1 MTDDAVLPAIAGDDE
16 KIVLLGAVLAHFA
29 EGHIEAIGADPD
41 SFGQDLRQIPL
52 AEREAAKP
60 GDGRLLA
67 KQLLDFRGVVG
78 HAVAAKTQ
86 LEGRRD
92 QTRQLIF
99 GPEPDSAATVPSYQ
113 DRSCAI

>member
-1 MTDDAVLPAIAGDDE
+1 
-16 KIVLLGAVLAHFA
+16 LAHFA

-52 AEREAAKP
+52 AEREAAKL

-86 LEGRRD
+86 TEGRRD
-92 QTRQLIF
+92 QTRQLIS
-99 GPEPDSAATVPSYQ
+99 GLEPESAATVPSYQ

>member
-1 MTDDAVLPAIAGDDE
+1 MAGDDE

-41 SFGQDLRQIPL
+41 SFGQDLRQIAL
-52 AEREAAKP
+52 AEREAAEP

-78 HAVAAKTQ
+78 HRVAAKPSKR
-86 LEGRRD
+86 GD
-92 QTRQLIF
+92 QTRQSIRVGSPNLPIPYLQFKIEAELF
-99 GPEPDSAATVPSYQ
+99 GSG
-113 DRSCAI
+113 